1 MTAYAQLNHP
11 EVRVDGNY
19 VVPFNDLIGLIP
31 AEVSAGIDIQVRVPR
46 SGLHGHGR
54 INEID
59 YYARQL
65 LIDIEWNGMEAKA

>member
-31 AEVSAGIDIQVRVPR
+31 AEVSAGMDLQVRVPR
-46 SGLHGHGR
+46 SGLRGLGR
-54 INEID
+54 VFEID

-65 LIDIEWNGMEAKA
+65 TIDVEWINVEVKA